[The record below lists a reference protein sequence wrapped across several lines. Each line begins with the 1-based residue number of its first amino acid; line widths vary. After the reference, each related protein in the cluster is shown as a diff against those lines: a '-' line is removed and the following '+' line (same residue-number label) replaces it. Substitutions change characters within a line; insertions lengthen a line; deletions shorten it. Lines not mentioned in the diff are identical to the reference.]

1 VVLGKRPASPPQRMK
16 GFVMSATGKYIY
28 GVINSNAEEFFDMGE
43 IAAFED
49 ICPSRKPIEVADGC
63 KAPNHAFTVCF
74 QDIAAV
80 VSDSEVV
87 NYSHM
92 SKETLARLLV
102 SHQQLI
108 EKVMTRHTIIPMRIG
123 TFAGNDEEVR
133 QILSK
138 GYRIITDIF
147 ERTKDSIE
155 TDVVATLSDFKSFLQ
170 EISGEEE
177 IKQFK
182 QSLLDKKSGVTID
195 DQMKI
200 GLLVKKYADKGKEV
214 FAGQIQTALGE
225 IAQNFKVHDLMDDKM
240 VLNTAF
246 LISQSRREEF
256 EHKIDE
262 LNDEFEERLNFRCVG
277 PLPPYSFY
285 TLEVKRP
292 QFEEVNWARKKLGL
306 VDEFVTA
313 NEIKKAHLKTAL
325 ACHPDK
331 NPGTP
336 DIEQKFDEMTRA
348 YKILLDYYRASSQS
362 EYNEGCYFNEQAFEK
377 NAVLVTTMG

>member
-1 VVLGKRPASPPQRMK
+1 MLSI
-16 GFVMSATGKYIY
+16 TGKYIY
-28 GVINSNAEEFFDMGE
+28 GVINSNAEEFFNLGE

-49 ICPSRKPIEVADGC
+49 ICPSRNPIDVADGC
-63 KAPNHAFTVCF
+63 KAPNHAYTVCF

-80 VSDSEVV
+80 VSDSEIVD
-87 NYSHM
+87 YSHM

-138 GYRIITDIF
+138 GYRTITDIF
-147 ERTKDSIE
+147 ERAKDSIE
-155 TDVVATLSDFKSFLQ
+155 IDVVATLSDFKSFLQ

-182 QSLLDKKSGVTID
+182 QSLLGKKSGVTID
-195 DQMKI
+195 DQMRI
-200 GLLVKKYADKGKEV
+200 GLLVKKHADKGKEV

-246 LISQSRREEF
+246 LISQTRQGEF

-262 LNDEFEERLNFRCVG
+262 LNDKFGEKLNFRCVG

-292 QFEEVNWARKKLGL
+292 QFEEVNWAREKLGL
-306 VDEFVTA
+306 VDDFVTA
-313 NEIKKAHLKTAL
+313 DEIKKAHLKTAL

-362 EYNEGCYFNEQAFEK
+362 EHNEGCYFNEQAFEK

>member
-1 VVLGKRPASPPQRMK
+1 MP
-16 GFVMSATGKYIY
+16 
-28 GVINSNAEEFFDMGE
+28 
-43 IAAFED
+43 
-49 ICPSRKPIEVADGC
+49 
-63 KAPNHAFTVCF
+63 
-74 QDIAAV
+74 
-80 VSDSEVV
+80 
-87 NYSHM
+87 
-92 SKETLARLLV
+92 KETLARLLV

-138 GYRIITDIF
+138 GYRTITDIF
-147 ERTKDSIE
+147 ERAKDSIE
-155 TDVVATLSDFKSFLQ
+155 IDVVATLSDFKSFLR

-182 QSLLDKKSGVTID
+182 QSLLGKKSGVTID
-195 DQMKI
+195 DQMRI
-200 GLLVKKYADKGKEV
+200 GLLVKKHADKGKGV

-262 LNDEFEERLNFRCVG
+262 LNDKFGEKLNFRCVG

-292 QFEEVNWARKKLGL
+292 QFEEVNWARRKLGL
-306 VDEFVTA
+306 VDDFVTA

-362 EYNEGCYFNEQAFEK
+362 EHNEGCYFNKQAFEK
-377 NAVLVTTMG
+377 NAVLVTTMA